1 MPYRLK
7 SGDADRVFG
16 ALANPTR
23 RDILELLLEGEQS
36 VQVIAERFDMA
47 RPSVSEHLKVL
58 RDAGLVAED
67 KRGRQRFYRV
77 EPDPLYD
84 VQSWLDPFERF
95 WRARLRDLGAVLDAM
110 PDDPDQPDEKD
121 RR

>member
-7 SGDADRVFG
+7 SGTADRVFG

-58 RDAGLVAED
+58 RDAGLVEEE

-77 EPDPLYD
+77 EPHPLHEL
-84 VQSWLDPFERF
+84 QSWLDPFERF
-95 WRARLRDLGAVLDAM
+95 WRARLRAMGEVLDAL
-110 PDDPDQPDEKD
+110 PDDDIHEK
-121 RR
+121 RGNS

>member
-7 SGDADRVFG
+7 SGIADRVFG

-58 RDAGLVAED
+58 RDAGLVAEE

-77 EPDPLYD
+77 EPDPLHD
-84 VQSWLDPFERF
+84 LQSWLDPFERF

-110 PDDPDQPDEKD
+110 PDDPEEKD
-121 RR
+121 R